1 MTDFNAVS
9 DVARA
14 LHNVLAS
21 DIRVQNALGLPPRLY
36 DDPPEDPIFP
46 YLTYGPIRSEDNSAD
61 GARLTVHLITLHLW
75 SRYSGRAE
83 ALELMGMVAAVL
95 TDMRFNARTID
106 VTDSESLDA
115 WRELLPGAG
124 VKSAEISGAGVF
136 RDKPSDALARGAF
149 FAQAAQD
156 CQFIMPEFGKIEGM
170 FLMSSLSYAGTYQG
184 EASFEM
190 SLVSAGALS
199 FSA

>member
-1 MTDFNAVS
+1 MSAKAGRDILLKFKNGAGDYVTA
-9 DVARA
+9 AGLRA
-14 LHNVLAS
+14 K
-21 DIRVQNALGLPPRLY
+21 
-36 DDPPEDPIFP
+36 
-46 YLTYGPIRSEDNSAD
+46 
-61 GARLTVHLITLHLW
+61 TL
-75 SRYSGRAE
+75 
-83 ALELMGMVAAVL
+83 
-95 TDMRFNARTID
+95 RFKARTID